1 VKERDLKSP
10 NPMRRPG
17 DRTKG
22 SAALVCLTA
31 LLPLVVAGGTM
42 LAVVVRG
49 RTALE
54 TELAKKSAADAASS
68 GAQDALAK
76 LQGDPD
82 FTGSYDVDVGGTS
95 TRVTVTSWID
105 DKIDNDELNGVDDP
119 GEAGFVEVDTVAWVN
134 VVTDGNG
141 NRIDVPS
148 RRFRGSADVLLKRL
162 DANVAIA
169 QSAYVDDENSDVD
182 FQDAPFTISG
192 VDTNLDGTAGPL
204 PDIPGI
210 GVPGDVTAITH
221 QIEHAAAATVLGSGG
236 TPSVVTV
243 AATDVLTLMNHY
255 IKAATIHFNG
265 TDDDASGTLGD
276 LSTMTPAIAH
286 AHGNL
291 KLHGGVSGCGM
302 LLVDGDLEI
311 SDKFDYAGLIFARGS
326 ITFTGDGEKNLHGAL
341 LTTGSILGKDLKDG
355 ANVAL
360 DYSSSVLT
368 SVSNKL
374 ANSYVLVSWTQR

>member
-1 VKERDLKSP
+1 MKSP
-10 NPMRRPG
+10 KPMRRP
-17 DRTKG
+17 DERTKG

-95 TRVTVTSWID
+95 ARVTITSWSD
-105 DKIDNDELNGVDDP
+105 DKVDNDELNGVDDP
-119 GEAGFVEVDTVAWVN
+119 GEAGFVEIDTVAWVN

-169 QSAYVDDENSDVD
+169 QSAYVDDENSDVEFD
-182 FQDAPFTISG
+182 DAPYTISG
-192 VDTNLDGTAGPL
+192 ADTNLDGSAGPL

-210 GVPGDVTAITH
+210 GVPGDPAAITA
-221 QIEHAAAATVLGSGG
+221 QVAANASASVLGSGG
-236 TPSVVTV
+236 SPSVVKV
-243 AATDVLTLMNHY
+243 AETDVLTLMNHY
-255 IKAATIHFNG
+255 LKAATIHFNG
-265 TDDDASGTLGD
+265 TDDDATGALGD
-276 LSTMTPAIAH
+276 LATMTPAIAH

-291 KLHGGVSGCGM
+291 RLHGGVTGCGM
-302 LLVDGDLEI
+302 LLVDGDLVI
-311 SDKFDYAGLIFARGS
+311 DDKFDYAGLVFARGS
-326 ITFTGDGEKNLHGAL
+326 ITFTGEGKKNLHGAL
-341 LTTGSILGKDLKDG
+341 LTTGSILGKDLHG
-355 ANVAL
+355 GERVTVE
-360 DYSSSVLT
+360 YSSSVLT
-368 SVSNKL
+368 TVSTKL
-374 ANSYVLVSWTQR
+374 ANSYILVSWTQR

>member
-1 VKERDLKSP
+1 MTSTKRT
-10 NPMRRPG
+10 RRPEK
-17 DRTKG
+17 RTQG

-95 TRVTVTSWID
+95 ARVTVTSWSD
-105 DKIDNDELNGVDDP
+105 DKVDNDDLNGVDDP
-119 GEAGFVEVDTVAWVN
+119 GEAGFVEIGTVAWVN

-169 QSAYVDDENSDVD
+169 QSAYVDDEHSDVEFD
-182 FQDAPFTISG
+182 DEPYTISG

-204 PDIPGI
+204 PAIPGI
-210 GVPGDVTAITH
+210 GVAGDPAAITA
-221 QIEHAAAATVLGSGG
+221 QVVSNTSASVLGSGG
-236 TPSVVTV
+236 TPSVVKV
-243 AATDVLTLMNHY
+243 DATDVLALMNHFT
-255 IKAATIHFNG
+255 KAATIHFNG
-265 TDDDASGTLGD
+265 TDDDATGALGD
-276 LSTMTPAIAH
+276 LSTLTPAIAH

-291 KLHGGVSGCGM
+291 RLHGGVTGCGM

-311 SDKFDYAGLIFARGS
+311 DEKFDYAGLVFARGS
-326 ITFTGDGEKNLHGAL
+326 ITFVGHGDKNLHGAL
-341 LTTGSILGKDLKDG
+341 LTTGSIVGKDLSG
-355 ANVAL
+355 VERVTVE
-360 DYSSSVLT
+360 YSSTVLST
-368 SVSNKL
+368 VSTKL